1 VNRRRFLR
9 QAAAAGGV
17 LFTGC
22 AWSDAAAQTGPA
34 TGRPA
39 GPVTIGRRRI
49 RTIDAHAHC
58 VIPDAVRLLGKPVNR
73 EADLPM
79 EGHALAVR
87 LAAMDAQRIDTA
99 VLSIVPNWYD
109 APRDLAEQVVS
120 LQNAQLAE
128 FCAGHADRFS
138 ALATV
143 ALQFPDAA
151 ADQVEHAVR
160 TMGFRGV
167 AIATTVAG
175 VPLSDRRFD
184 PFWAKAESLGVVVFI
199 HPIDMPDP
207 GGRLAGNGVLGKV
220 IGHPLETTLAL
231 SHLIFEGTLDRFSG
245 LKICASHGG
254 GYLPSYMHRSDHGCS
269 VFPEQCTPGVPKK
282 RPSDYLKQMYFD
294 SLVFEP
300 EALRHLAAE
309 VGAGRIVMGT
319 DYPYPWTTDP
329 VGHILETSGLSNTDR
344 EAMLGGTVAKLL
356 GLAGPARAR

>member
-1 VNRRRFLR
+1 LR

-22 AWSDAAAQTGPA
+22 AWSDAAAQDRTVPV
-34 TGRPA
+34 RPG
-39 GPVTIGRRRI
+39 GPVMIGGRRI

-58 VIPDAVRLLGKPVNR
+58 VIPDAVRLLAKPVNR
-73 EADLPM
+73 AADLPM
-79 EGHALAVR
+79 EGQALAAR

-109 APRDLAEQVVS
+109 APRDLAEHVVS
-120 LQNAQLAE
+120 LQNTQLAE
-128 FCAGHADRFS
+128 FCASHADRFAS
-138 ALATV
+138 LATV

-151 ADQVEHAVR
+151 ADQLEYAVR
-160 TMGFRGV
+160 TLGFRGV

-175 VPLSDRRFD
+175 VSLADRRFD
-184 PFWAKAESLGVVVFI
+184 PFWAKAELLGVVVFI

-207 GGRLAGNGVLGKV
+207 AGRLAGNGVLGKV

-309 VGAGRIVMGT
+309 VGHGRIVMGT
-319 DYPYPWTTDP
+319 DYPYPWTADP
-329 VGHILETSGLSNTDR
+329 VGHILETPGLSDSDR
-344 EAMLGGTVAKLL
+344 EAMLSGTIAALL
-356 GLAGPARAR
+356 GLRVGPGGPTYD